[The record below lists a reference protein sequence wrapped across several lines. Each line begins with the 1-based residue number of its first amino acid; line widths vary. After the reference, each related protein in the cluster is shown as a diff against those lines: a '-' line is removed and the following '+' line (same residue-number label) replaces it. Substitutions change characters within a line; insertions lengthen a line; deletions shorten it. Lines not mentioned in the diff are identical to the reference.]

1 MSNDCAEA
9 GNDEMSPELLKL
21 LESTVLAAG
30 QFVVPSDD
38 LRPHTLEAARDY
50 SADLIGTYKFAQ
62 FILAVFVFV
71 TISLPIFGRLASW
84 RDSVASPTSLQMHE
98 IAMKKNIGM
107 DWGLFEAFSELRQ
120 SQASRFGQTIRKNVQ
135 D

>member
-1 MSNDCAEA
+1 MSKEYADASD
-9 GNDEMSPELLKL
+9 DEMSPELLKM
-21 LESTVLAAG
+21 LESTVFAAG
-30 QFVVPSDD
+30 KFVVPSDD

-50 SADLIGTYKFAQ
+50 SADINGTYRFAQ
-62 FILAVFVFV
+62 LILAVFVFV

-84 RDSVASPTSLQMHE
+84 RDSVASPTSLQMYE
-98 IAMKKNIGM
+98 IAMKKNVGM

-120 SQASRFGQTIRKNVQ
+120 SQASRFGQTNRKNVQ